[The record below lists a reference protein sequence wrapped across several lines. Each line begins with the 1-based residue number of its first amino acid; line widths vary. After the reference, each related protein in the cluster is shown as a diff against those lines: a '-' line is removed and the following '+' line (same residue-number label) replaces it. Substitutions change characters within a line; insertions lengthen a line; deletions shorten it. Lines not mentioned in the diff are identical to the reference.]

1 MHSALVVKL
10 HLLHQMSQLCLI
22 LPSQSQLEAST
33 RTNLRLGNVP
43 VEVGLGSCSLRQ
55 SNKNNQK
62 VDISKKKQAGVREE
76 NKQSGILK
84 KIMLIVREI
93 IGKSTHRKFSIK
105 TWFTACGISEQCL
118 LQAPLQRLKRDGLHF
133 SAAFPTLSFISL
145 ICFLVKTSDITL
157 GKVSV
162 FSRISS

>member
-62 VDISKKKQAGVREE
+62 VDISKKKQKDPGWGQGGEQTKWNFKKNYVDRPRDYWEE
-76 NKQSGILK
+76 YTQ
-84 KIMLIVREI
+84 
-93 IGKSTHRKFSIK
+93 
-105 TWFTACGISEQCL
+105 
-118 LQAPLQRLKRDGLHF
+118 
-133 SAAFPTLSFISL
+133 
-145 ICFLVKTSDITL
+145 
-157 GKVSV
+157 KV
-162 FSRISS
+162 FY